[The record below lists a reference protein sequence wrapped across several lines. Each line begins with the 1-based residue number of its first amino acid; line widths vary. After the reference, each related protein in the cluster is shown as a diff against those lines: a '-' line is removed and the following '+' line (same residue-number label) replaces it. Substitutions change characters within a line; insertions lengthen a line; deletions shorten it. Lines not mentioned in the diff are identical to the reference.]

1 MKLSTF
7 MHEMEVYSSEGQAIK
22 LVDLDT
28 YLEKLNIGPVN
39 DGVNFYF
46 RDQDDKQMFINCLR
60 DIAQSLND
68 YSESLK

>member
-1 MKLSTF
+1 MKLNTF
-7 MHEMEVYSSEGQAIK
+7 MHEMEVYSNEGQAIK
-22 LVDLDT
+22 LVDLDS

-39 DGVNFYF
+39 DGTIFYF